1 MTFRFSHIISA
12 DGLHIRLTEQKLL
25 RAARGVPFDAWQDHL
40 GKPAMR
46 SLRGLIES
54 GDVRLDGDELTVP
67 HSVVAALSAAVAD
80 PLGLPSIGAF
90 SLSLQF
96 EERIETP
103 DGRIKMRWSDANYK
117 TAGVERQGAILR
129 IGKEVGRLSETFYR
143 LSEAIDRFNATA
155 GGEIDSRIA
164 AWAPIQQELATATGQ
179 RITADAF
186 MKSLT
191 FYQAGAFAL
200 DVAETT
206 NGPDF
211 TPILMGRAKVASL
224 EDDAPAA
231 DIDGAEV
238 EAGGRTDMLDAG
250 TDALLPPELQRRF
263 VEKNFN
269 VAARAHDA
277 YVLGRNTYVVLDPG
291 LKTALDVVRAKRKAP
306 PEERRAFLR
315 NPRPVIAEA
324 LAVAGQDTTSL
335 FIETTQ
341 YSDRVEGLGV
351 WADIKTAP
359 SKGSTGWLPEKFDGG
374 APAPQVVNA
383 QNIEEIA
390 GAVERARAAGED
402 AIVLDG
408 SRVPIVDIEPQI
420 AKVRQEING
429 GAANP
434 PHAEPDPKTEEA
446 DAKERIGLTIK
457 NNIDGVEY
465 TIPVNPR
472 PRRIAPDFP
481 YALMSANAPKE
492 HQTKGFD
499 WLVEA
504 WTKGWPGVLL
514 ADDMGLGKTYQ
525 ALAFLA
531 WIRANMR
538 TGGRGHPTA
547 AAFGPLLVV
556 APTALLRNW
565 LAESRLHLAQD
576 GLGEAVEAFGSGL
589 KRLKRPKGTD
599 WTPENALDLE
609 QLRKADWILTTY
621 ETLADNH
628 RAFARLPYSVV
639 VFDEIQ
645 KIKEPGS
652 INARSS
658 KTINADFV
666 LGLTG
671 TPIENKLE
679 DLWAIFDRIAPG
691 YLGALR
697 DFSKRYADHNPKR
710 LKELKA
716 SLDERS
722 NGLPAPMLRR
732 MKDKARDGLPE
743 KRVET
748 YKVTM
753 PKPQAEAYRQIVAQA
768 RGAGGSRRQMLEILH
783 RMRGISLH
791 PARAE
796 VDTSDP
802 SAIDAWLNGS
812 ARTCKAVE
820 ILQSIDTLGE
830 KALVFIEDL
839 AVQRAF
845 AESMGMIFDLPKT
858 PVIIN
863 GGVAGGARQDI
874 VDRFQKSPP
883 GFDLLIL
890 SPKAAGVGLTITAAN
905 HVLHLSRWWNPAV
918 EDQCNDRAYRIGA
931 TRDVIV
937 HIPLAIHPDY
947 GDQSFDVKLHALLER
962 KRSLSRDMLC
972 PPESEGDVDE
982 LFGGVAVDQA

>member
-1 MTFRFSHIISA
+1 MTSSFSRDISA
-12 DGLHIRLTEQKLL
+12 EGVHIRRTEKKWKG
-25 RAARGVPFDAWQDHL
+25 ARDVPFDAWRNHL
-40 GKPAMR
+40 TKTAMR

-54 GDVRLDGDELTVP
+54 GEAQHDADKLFLP
-67 HSVVAALSAAVAD
+67 HTVVASLSPALGES
-80 PLGLPSIGAF
+80 LGLPPLGAF
-90 SLSLQF
+90 SLALQF
-96 EERIETP
+96 DGRMETP
-103 DGRIKMRWSDANYK
+103 EGRIRMRWSDANYRS
-117 TAGVERQGAILR
+117 GDVERQGAILR

-143 LSEAIDRFNATA
+143 LSESIDHFNATA
-155 GGEIDSRIA
+155 GAEIEARIA
-164 AWAPIQQELATATGQ
+164 AWAPIQQHLAIATGQ
-179 RITADAF
+179 HITADAY

-211 TPILMGRAKVASL
+211 TPILMSRTKVASM

-238 EAGGRTDMLDAG
+238 EVGGPTDILDANA
-250 TDALLPPELQRRF
+250 DALLPPELQRRF

-269 VAARAHDA
+269 VTARTHDA
-277 YVLGRNTYVVLDPG
+277 YVLGRNTYVVLDPC
-291 LKTALDVVRAKRKAP
+291 LKTALEVVRAKRKAP

-315 NPRPVIAEA
+315 NPRPAIAEA
-324 LAVAGQDTTSL
+324 LAAVGQDTSSL

-351 WADIKTAP
+351 WADIKTGP

-374 APAPQVVNA
+374 APVPQVVNA
-383 QNIEEIA
+383 ENVEEVA
-390 GAVERARAAGED
+390 GAIERAHAAGED
-402 AIVLDG
+402 TIVLDG
-408 SRVPIVDIEPQI
+408 NRVPIVDIEPQI
-420 AKVRQEING
+420 AKVREELRSG
-429 GAANP
+429 TANSP
-434 PHAEPDPKTEEA
+434 DAESDPKKE
-446 DAKERIGLTIK
+446 DAGGKERIGLTIK

-465 TIPVNPR
+465 AIPVKAR
-472 PRRIAPDFP
+472 APLISSDFP

-492 HQTKGFD
+492 HQTKGFE

-531 WIRANMR
+531 WVRANLQAR
-538 TGGRGHPTA
+538 GRRYPTA
-547 AAFGPLLVV
+547 PPLGPLLVV

-576 GLGEAVEAFGSGL
+576 GLGEAVEAFGGGL
-589 KRLKRPKGTD
+589 KRLKCAKDAD

-628 RAFARLPYSVV
+628 RAFARVPYSIV
-639 VFDEIQ
+639 VFDEMQ

-697 DFSKRYADHNPKR
+697 DFSKRYADHNPER

-716 SLDERS
+716 SLDQNS

-768 RGAGGSRRQMLEILH
+768 HGAGGSRGQMLEILH

-802 SAIDAWLNGS
+802 TAIGAWLNGS
-812 ARTCKAVE
+812 ARTGKAVE
-820 ILQSIDTLGE
+820 VLQNIEARGE

-858 PVIIN
+858 PAIIN
-863 GGVAGGARQDI
+863 GGVAGSSRQDI
-874 VDRFQKSPP
+874 VDRFQKAPP
-883 GFDLLIL
+883 GFDLLVL
-890 SPKAAGVGLTITAAN
+890 SPRAAGVGLTITAAN

-931 TRDVIV
+931 TRDVII

-972 PPESEGDVDE
+972 PPESDGDIGE
-982 LFGGVAVDQA
+982 LFSGVAVDQA

>member
-1 MTFRFSHIISA
+1 MTFRFSHTTSA
-12 DGLHIRLTEQKLL
+12 DAVHIRLTEQKLL
-25 RAARGVPFDAWQDHL
+25 RAARGVPFEGWREHL
-40 GKPAMR
+40 TKPALR
-46 SLRGLIES
+46 ALRGLVES
-54 GDVRLDGDELTVP
+54 GDARHDADELLLP
-67 HSVVAALSAAVAD
+67 HAVVAALPPILAN
-80 PLGLPSIGAF
+80 PLGLPPLGAF
-90 SLSLQF
+90 SLALQF
-96 EERIETP
+96 DGRIDTP
-103 DGRIKMRWSDANYK
+103 DGRIRMRWSDANYNS
-117 TAGVERQGAILR
+117 AGVERHGAILHV
-129 IGKEVGRLSETFYR
+129 GKEVGRLSKTFYL
-143 LSEAIDRFNATA
+143 LSEAIDRFNTTA
-155 GGEIDSRIA
+155 GGEIEARIA
-164 AWAPIQQELATATGQ
+164 AWAPIQQQLAVTTGQ
-179 RITADAF
+179 QITADAF

-211 TPILMGRAKVASL
+211 TPILMSRTKVASM

-231 DIDGAEV
+231 DIDEAEV
-238 EAGGRTDMLDAG
+238 EVGGRADILDADA
-250 TDALLPPELQRRF
+250 DALLPPELQRRF
-263 VEKNFN
+263 IENNFN
-269 VAARAHDA
+269 VTARAHDA

-291 LKTALDVVRAKRKAP
+291 LKTALDVIRAKRKAP

-315 NPRPVIAEA
+315 NPRPAIAEA
-324 LAVAGQDTTSL
+324 LAAAGQDTTSL

-359 SKGSTGWLPEKFDGG
+359 SKGSTAWLPEKFDGG
-374 APAPQVVNA
+374 APVQQVVDAENV
-383 QNIEEIA
+383 EEIA

-402 AIVLDG
+402 AIVLAG
-408 SRVPIVDIEPQI
+408 SRVPIIDIEPQI
-420 AKVRQEING
+420 AKVREELRSET
-429 GAANP
+429 ANP
-434 PHAEPDPKTEEA
+434 PHPEPDRKKEDEN
-446 DAKERIGLTIK
+446 AKERIGLTIK

-465 TIPVNPR
+465 AIPVKARAPL
-472 PRRIAPDFP
+472 IAPDFP

-492 HQTKGFD
+492 HQTKGFE

-531 WIRANMR
+531 WVRAHLQAC
-538 TGGRGHPTA
+538 GRRYPTA
-547 AAFGPLLVV
+547 PPLGPLLVV

-589 KRLKRPKGTD
+589 KRLKRAKDAD

-628 RAFARLPYSVV
+628 RAFARVPYSVV
-639 VFDEIQ
+639 VFDEMQ

-697 DFSKRYADHNPKR
+697 DFSKRYADHNPER

-732 MKDKARDGLPE
+732 MKDKTRDGLPE

-748 YKVTM
+748 YNVTM
-753 PKPQAEAYRQIVAQA
+753 PKPQAEAYRQIVVQAQ
-768 RGAGGSRRQMLEILH
+768 GAGGSRRQMLEILH

-802 SAIDAWLNGS
+802 NAIDAWLNGS
-812 ARTCKAVE
+812 ARTGKAVDV
-820 ILQSIDTLGE
+820 LRSIEARGE

-858 PVIIN
+858 PAIIN
-863 GGVAGGARQDI
+863 GGVAGSARQDI
-874 VDRFQKSPP
+874 VDRFQKAPP
-883 GFDLLIL
+883 GFDLLVL

-931 TRDVIV
+931 TRDVII
-937 HIPLAIHPDY
+937 HIPLAIHPGY

-972 PPESEGDVDE
+972 PPESESDVDE
-982 LFGGVAVDQA
+982 LFSGVTVDQ